1 MVVEVSRLL
10 IFLPPDL
17 YWMAQGRVGDLTYLS
32 APPDRQTSTDFYSH
46 KWVKFEV

>member
-10 IFLPPDL
+10 IPLPPDL
-17 YWMAQGRVGDLTYLS
+17 YWMAWWSVGILNYLP
-32 APPDRQTSTDFYSH
+32 AARDRQTEFLSH